1 MGDIMKKDVDKL
13 EKQIEAL
20 SNIVKKDD
28 REVTEM
34 KKKELV
40 EKVRRATTN
49 DDVEEK
55 VEEPKKTTKKRKT
68 KKSDST
74 KKSKVKST
82 KRKTKTKKLDKEVK
96 EIVEEL
102 EATKQ
107 LSTISEADTSFI
119 TKTVN
124 DLESEIR
131 NLYDDNTL
139 VMKPVDEVNTK
150 KKKNKKKNNVEVKDK
165 FTKINPVTS
174 GSAVVDKMEA
184 VDEKALYIFTKIL
197 LVLFILMF
205 IGVCAMIFY
214 ITIA

>member
-55 VEEPKKTTKKRKT
+55 VEESKKTTKKRKT

>member
-1 MGDIMKKDVDKL
+1 MKKDVDKL

-55 VEEPKKTTKKRKT
+55 EETPKKTKKKKT
-68 KKSDST
+68 KRSDDT
-74 KKSKVKST
+74 KKSKEKKT
-82 KRKTKTKKLDKEVK
+82 KKKAKTKTKKLDKEVK
-96 EIVEEL
+96 EIVDEL

-107 LSTISEADTSFI
+107 LNAISEADTSFI

-139 VMKPVDEVNTK
+139 VMKPVDEVKPEK
-150 KKKNKKKNNVEVKDK
+150 KKKKKKDNIEVKDK

-174 GSAVVDKMEA
+174 GSAVIDKMEA

-197 LVLFILMF
+197 LVLFLLMF

>member
-1 MGDIMKKDVDKL
+1 MKKDVDKL

>member
-1 MGDIMKKDVDKL
+1 LGDIMKKDVDKL

>member
-1 MGDIMKKDVDKL
+1 M
-13 EKQIEAL
+13 Q
-20 SNIVKKDD
+20 
-28 REVTEM
+28 
-34 KKKELV
+34 
-40 EKVRRATTN
+40 
-49 DDVEEK
+49 
-55 VEEPKKTTKKRKT
+55 KRKQ
-68 KKSDST
+68 KSL
-74 KKSKVKST
+74 
-82 KRKTKTKKLDKEVK
+82 KRLDKEVK